1 MTKHREE
8 MLLVLSLDKER
19 DIMELSVVDTTVK
32 GGRANQ
38 LLYPLAMGI
47 SVILEEDPSL
57 LYEAGTE
64 LYNGDVYVDMESNTQ
79 H

>member
-1 MTKHREE
+1 VSNKEE

-19 DIMELSVVDTTVK
+19 DIMELSIVDNTVK

-64 LYNGDVYVDMESNTQ
+64 LYNGDVYVDMKSNTQ

>member
-1 MTKHREE
+1 M
-8 MLLVLSLDKER
+8 SLDNER
-19 DIMELSVVDTTVK
+19 DIMELAIVDETEK

-64 LYNGDVYVDMESNTQ
+64 LYNGDVYVDMESNT
-79 H
+79 HH